1 MVDFMSSVSSTLGS
15 VKSGIRINTEVL
27 NYFSSTPLRTSARR
41 YFGLAANR
49 NCWFVSYDCQ
59 LVCWFVNYDLHGRG
73 VHASLRG

>member
-1 MVDFMSSVSSTLGS
+1 MGERHSDQYGCTKLLFTHATQDLGKALLEAS
-15 VKSGIRINTEVL
+15 R
-27 NYFSSTPLRTSARR
+27 
-41 YFGLAANR
+41 NR